1 MSGLTAATLNTAGVQ
16 QGDPFGPAGFA
27 LALHSLVEKLQDT
40 VSPQVW
46 HLDDSHILATR
57 LQLHAAITE
66 IQRQGT
72 PLGIPLN
79 PKKNAVCGI
88 LEHRKLIKSIH
99 RRQSHSCN
107 PSGSPM
113 QPNSGI
119 CALGLPVSHKVGVL
133 LKKYKLNGPLMHK
146 KRAGSFGICHKPT
159 SNFVCFGL
167 CWMHVK
173 LTTPCI
179 QHRLNR
185 QKTHWPSKTSEIS
198 TRN

>member
-79 PKKNAVCGI
+79 PKKKCRLWDPGAQ
-88 LEHRKLIKSIH
+88 EAYQIH
-99 RRQSHSCN
+99 T
-107 PSGSPM
+107 SPTVPFL
-113 QPNSGI
+113 QPQ
-119 CALGLPVSHKVGVL
+119 
-133 LKKYKLNGPLMHK
+133 
-146 KRAGSFGICHKPT
+146 
-159 SNFVCFGL
+159 
-167 CWMHVK
+167 W
-173 LTTPCI
+173 
-179 QHRLNR
+179 
-185 QKTHWPSKTSEIS
+185 
-198 TRN
+198 